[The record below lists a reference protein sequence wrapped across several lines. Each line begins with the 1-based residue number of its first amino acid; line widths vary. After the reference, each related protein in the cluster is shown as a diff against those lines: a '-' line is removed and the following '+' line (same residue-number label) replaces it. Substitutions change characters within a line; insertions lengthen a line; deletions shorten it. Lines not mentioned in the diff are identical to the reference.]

1 MQVKFSN
8 EGVEPI
14 SIEEAKQ
21 YLRVDF
27 EDEDL
32 LISLL
37 VSGVRRRIEEFTGRS
52 LVTRTVELFLPE
64 IPEEIALPYP
74 DHDAITE
81 VKINGTTSTAY
92 VQTGLS
98 QFILRPTTVATTQQ
112 NESGFYVKYTT
123 LGNCP
128 DLIKLEIL
136 KAIDEKYKNRGNTSE
151 MNATEL
157 SENTYANLAQFC
169 LM

>member
-14 SIEEAKQ
+14 SIEEAKK
-21 YLRVDF
+21 YMRIDYDN
-27 EDEDL
+27 EDM

-52 LVTRTVELFLPE
+52 LVSRTVELFLPE
-64 IPEEIALPYP
+64 VPEEIKLPYP

-81 VKINGTTSTAY
+81 VEINGTTSTAY
-92 VQTGLS
+92 IKTGLN
-98 QFILRPTTVATTQQ
+98 QFILRPTTVTTTQQ

-128 DLIKLEIL
+128 EWVKIEML
-136 KAIDEKYKNRGNTSE
+136 KSIDEKYRNRGNTFEGSL
-151 MNATEL
+151 TDL
-157 SENTYANLAQFC
+157 SENTYSNLAQYC

>member
-14 SIEEAKQ
+14 SIEEAKK
-21 YLRVDF
+21 YLRIDYDN
-27 EDEDL
+27 EDM

-52 LVTRTVELFLPE
+52 LVTRTVELFLQE
-64 IPEEIALPYP
+64 VPEEIKLPYP

-81 VKINGTTSTAY
+81 VKINGTIPTAY
-92 VQTGLS
+92 IKTGLN
-98 QFILRPTTVATTQQ
+98 QFILRPTTVTTTQQ

-128 DLIKLEIL
+128 DLIKLEML

-151 MNATEL
+151 MNANDL